1 MVILENIKTGIVNAL
16 KDPLGACFG
25 AAWWILCLGL
35 GAWVLRGVLNFVF
48 HLNGLS

>member
-16 KDPLGACFG
+16 KDPLGACVG

-35 GAWVLRGVLNFVF
+35 GTWVLRGVLNFVF
-48 HLNGLS
+48 QINGLN